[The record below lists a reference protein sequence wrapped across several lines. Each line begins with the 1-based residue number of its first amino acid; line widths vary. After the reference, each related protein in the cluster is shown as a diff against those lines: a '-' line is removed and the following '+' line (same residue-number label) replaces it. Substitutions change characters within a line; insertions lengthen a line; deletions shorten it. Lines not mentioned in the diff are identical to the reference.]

1 MLRTSLKLTNGNAV
15 KVLRQRAQITLAVVI
30 AALLIVASLGGTVMA
45 WRADARAALAS
56 HRTAVTLMGEARVQ
70 KHAEFL
76 ALVRDRLDG
85 LPWPAATAAQPTQ
98 TPTQGLAPD
107 LAAKARQAGLVLFLV
122 TPNGDI
128 LTADSGLRSGSNGLG
143 ARAAALAAPLLSGL
157 KSEPAAPSAEKL
169 AEMGG
174 DAGYLFVEPVRR
186 SSSHV
191 QDRAPVAVA
200 AWLLD
205 EETLEPLFAE
215 HGMEGLRIHKM
226 AADERERTGIALQGE
241 GDPALVHLSWFSPMM
256 AMEQWLLLLPFIL
269 LSLVGIVLVIVK
281 SLRFSKRAAG
291 LVQEI
296 ETAAYDRATRD
307 PLTGL
312 HNRSGFKMR
321 LDSALAEREGNDLV
335 GVTYIDLDRFKEVND
350 GFGHETG
357 DKLLIAV
364 TERLTELCGRDV
376 TIARLGGDEFAVVV
390 THRDSAGAIV
400 TLGEA
405 ISREL
410 GRPFILGT
418 TEVVIGG
425 SVGIAIAPED
435 GKDATELV
443 RRADISMYKAKTGG
457 RGQAIRFHSSMDDD
471 IRRRKMLEGELRH
484 AIARDQLQV
493 WYQPYMASDGET
505 LIGVEALMRWVHP
518 TEGIISPALFIPIAE
533 ETGQIIE
540 IGAWGMRRAM
550 QDALNWP
557 DVHLAINVSPV
568 QFRSKD
574 LVETTVEL
582 VNEIGIERGRVE
594 IEITEGVLMDDAE
607 AAIAVIQGFRDAGM
621 HVALDDFGTGY
632 ASLSYLRRFPFD
644 KLKVDQAFVRNLG
657 ETAGSAAIIHSV
669 IVLGRSLGMTVHA
682 EGVETLEHHIF
693 LRAAGCHHFQGYYF
707 AKPMNREATDAF
719 IAAKTTRPYVAMRA

>member
-1 MLRTSLKLTNGNAV
+1 VLRSSLKLTNGNAV
-15 KVLRQRAQITLAVVI
+15 KVLRQRAQISLALI
-30 AALLIVASLGGTVMA
+30 IALLLVVVSIGGTVMA

-56 HRTAVTLMGEARVQ
+56 QRAAVTLLGEARVQ
-70 KHAEFL
+70 KHTEFL
-76 ALVRDRLDG
+76 AMVRDALDG
-85 LPWPAATAAQPTQ
+85 LDLNTASHPKGALPLVHGVDPA
-98 TPTQGLAPD
+98 
-107 LAAKARQAGLVLFLV
+107 LAARARQAGLAFFLLAPSGEV
-122 TPNGDI
+122 
-128 LTADSGLRSGSNGLG
+128 LTAEIGLRSGSQGDG
-143 ARAAALAAPLLSGL
+143 ARATSLVAPLLSAL
-157 KSEPAAPSAEKL
+157 KSDPAPRPAEKL
-169 AEMGG
+169 AAIGP
-174 DAGYLFVEPVRR
+174 DAGYLFIEPVRR
-186 SSSHV
+186 PSTRM
-191 QDRAPVAVA
+191 QGRPPIAVA

-205 EETLEPLFAE
+205 EEMLEPLFAE
-215 HGMEGLRIHKM
+215 HGLHGLRISRTS
-226 AADERERTGIALQGE
+226 AEERERTSIALNDDGE
-241 GDPALVHLSWFSPMM
+241 VAQVHLSWVSPMT
-256 AMEQWLLLLPFIL
+256 AIVQWFFLLPFIL
-269 LSLVGIVLVIVK
+269 LALVGVMMAIIK

-291 LVQEI
+291 LVHEI
-296 ETAAYDRATRD
+296 ETAAYDRAMRD

-321 LDSALAEREGNDLV
+321 LDTALDERQGDELV

-364 TERLTELCGRDV
+364 TERLTALCGRDV
-376 TIARLGGDEFAVVV
+376 TIARLGGDEFAIVV
-390 THRDSAGAIV
+390 TRRDSANAIV
-400 TLGEA
+400 TLGED

-410 GRPFILGT
+410 GQPFILGT

-457 RGQAIRFHSSMDDD
+457 RGQAIRFHSSMEDD

-484 AIARDQLQV
+484 AIARNQLEV

-518 TEGIISPALFIPIAE
+518 TEGVISPALFIPIAE

-540 IGAWGMRRAM
+540 IGAWAMRRAM
-550 QDALNWP
+550 EDAMRWP

-574 LVETTVEL
+574 LVDSTVAL

-607 AAIAVIQGFRDAGM
+607 AAIAVIQGFRDSGL

-657 ETAGSAAIIHSV
+657 ATAGSAAIIHSV
-669 IVLGRSLGMTVHA
+669 IALGRSLGMTVHA

-719 IAAKTTRPYVAMRA
+719 IAAKTTRPHVAMRA